1 MNGAPNGLHGLNQ
14 FNQARRRFLQQAA
27 VAVAMGRLPMLNPVF
42 ETTDL
47 SVGGELDSLSRA
59 SGWLNSPAL
68 GAAELGGK
76 VVLVQFWTF
85 TCINWLRTMP
95 YIRAWSDKYRESGLI
110 TIGAHTPEFPFER
123 TTENVR
129 RAARELNVIYPVAMD
144 NEYAIWGAF
153 RNRYWPALYL
163 LDGKGRVRHRHFGE
177 GVYDDFERMIQK
189 VLNDTGARPV
199 DRQLVSVDGRGIEAA
214 PDWSNLKTPETY
226 VGYERGENFASPGG
240 AAADRSRLYALP
252 RELRSNQWALAG
264 DWTIRQGA
272 ITLNQSP
279 GQIAFRFH
287 GRDLHLV
294 MGPPSGKSAVRFRVS
309 LDGQPPSAAR
319 GLDVDE
325 QGMGVAKDQRLYQL
339 IRQPQPIVDRV
350 FQIEFLD
357 REVEAFSFT
366 FG

>member
-1 MNGAPNGLHGLNQ
+1 M
-14 FNQARRRFLQQAA
+14 A
-27 VAVAMGRLPMLNPVF
+27 VAVGRLPMLNPVF
-42 ETTDL
+42 EGTNL

-59 SGWLNSPAL
+59 SGWLNSPPL
-68 GAAELGGK
+68 SAAELGGK

-95 YIRAWSDKYRESGLI
+95 YIRAWSDKYRDSGLV

-123 TTENVR
+123 TSDNVR
-129 RAARELNVIYPVAMD
+129 RAARELNVSYPVAID
-144 NEYAIWGAF
+144 NEYAIWGGF
-153 RNRYWPALYL
+153 RNGYWPALYL

-177 GVYDDFERMIQK
+177 GGYDDTERMIQK
-189 VLNDTGARPV
+189 VLNDTGARSV
-199 DRQLVSVDGRGIEAA
+199 DRQLASVEGRGIEVAA
-214 PDWSNLKTPETY
+214 DWSNLKTPETY

-240 AAADRSRLYALP
+240 AAPDRSRAYTLP

-264 DWTIRQGA
+264 DWTIGQGA
-272 ITLNQSP
+272 IALTQAP
-279 GQIAFRFH
+279 GGIAFRLH

-294 MGPPSGKSAVRFRVS
+294 MGPPAGEGAVRFRVS
-309 LDGQPPSAAR
+309 LDGQPPAAAH
-319 GLDVDE
+319 GGDIDE

-339 IRQPQPIVDRV
+339 IRQPKPIVDRV

-357 REVEAFSFT
+357 RGVEAFSFT